1 MQYRKTK
8 CRTFTVMFTMSAA
21 QIKRLL
27 RENRKRGIRPGALKH
42 IADDKQPMPIS
53 RSMVTTAVKTPDR
66 YPRLRQH
73 IEAVL
78 VASARKTA

>member
-1 MQYRKTK
+1 M
-8 CRTFTVMFTMSAA
+8 FTVMFTMTAS
-21 QIKRLL
+21 QIKRVL
-27 RENRKRGIRPGALKH
+27 RENKRRGIRPSALKH
-42 IADDKQPMPIS
+42 IADDRGCA